1 MNRKQGTKGGIQ
13 IFFGC
18 KLRHRRGEAA
28 EGYAEKLLNYLI
40 TYNAVSTIK
49 AFADE
54 LSRASCLRWSV
65 NIEGINENVCIEK
78 VFSAHSFRRA

>member
-13 IFFGC
+13 VLFGR
-18 KLRHRRGEAA
+18 KRRHRRGKTS
-28 EGYAEKLLNYLI
+28 EGYAEKLLDYLI
-40 TYNAVSTIK
+40 TYNAVSTVK

-54 LSRASCLRWSV
+54 ARRAPCLRWSANV
-65 NIEGINENVCIEK
+65 EGINENVCIEK